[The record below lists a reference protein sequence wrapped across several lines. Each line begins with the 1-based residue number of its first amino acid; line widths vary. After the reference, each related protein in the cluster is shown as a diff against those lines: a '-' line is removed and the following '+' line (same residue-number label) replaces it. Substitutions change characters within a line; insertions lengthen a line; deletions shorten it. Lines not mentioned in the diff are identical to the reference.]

1 MRGMVSQQ
9 TVNLW
14 LKSIGGSSPS
24 QRIIILANCSIT
36 EATMK
41 NHSYTK
47 ESLSEAVAQSKS
59 VIGVLRFL
67 GVALT
72 SGGVHNHVT
81 KRIKEFGL
89 DTSHFR
95 PWTGENIKD
104 RQRGLERKK
113 NWQDVLVLRIQG
125 TRCKS
130 YMLRR
135 AMIESGID
143 YKCRECG
150 LSQWRGKPCHW
161 RRNTEMA
168 TRLMIV
174 VKMSS
179 FCARTVIHRQ
189 IHTAGRSIYE
199 NDYPQPSL

>member
-1 MRGMVSQQ
+1 MVSQQ

-150 LSQWRGKPCHW
+150 LSQWRGKPLSLEAEHRNGDPLDDRRENVEFLCPNCH
-161 RRNTEMA
+161 TQ
-168 TRLMIV
+168 TDTY
-174 VKMSS
+174 
-179 FCARTVIHRQ
+179 CRQ
-189 IHTAGRSIYE
+189 KH
-199 NDYPQPSL
+199 L